1 VPGYVFTILSSVFE
15 KTQQIW
21 SEVCDEH
28 SNATKHA
35 SQAAAVPSQHSAAS
49 TSKSRLVGLIML

>member
-1 VPGYVFTILSSVFE
+1 MFTILSSVFE

-28 SNATKHA
+28 SKETKHA
-35 SQAAAVPSQHSAAS
+35 SQAAAVPAQYSAANM
-49 TSKSRLVGLIML
+49 SKSRFVGLIMR